1 MSPIT
6 SPQGQG
12 REANLGKRETAPRDT
27 EATPSGALEFEASPR
42 EGLDVVEAKALGVRY
57 ALVGQVRQALAERAN
72 AVAHGLVER
81 IKAADKALDE
91 LDYRGDRTLGAKGMP
106 VGRSARSDKDVRT
119 DAPTAPAKS
128 TASPVTKPDTGK

>member
-1 MSPIT
+1 
-6 SPQGQG
+6 
-12 REANLGKRETAPRDT
+12 
-27 EATPSGALEFEASPR
+27 
-42 EGLDVVEAKALGVRY
+42 VVEAKALGVRY

-119 DAPTAPAKS
+119 DAPTAPAAGKS